1 MTFIV
6 AINLSDRIY
15 LAADSLVSRR
25 HGDKREPAGYT
36 LKLISTAGEKALR
49 EASTKPKN
57 EWNKPATVSFLFS
70 GNRSFVHYIFQ
81 SLNDGLDSE
90 ELSTDINELIK
101 QIDPYLK
108 KVVPKYDGP
117 VSNRVC
123 KLIAAGCSNLENTV
137 KRFNMENLHNALGP
151 EAGHIDDPNAVQGIQ
166 LGFVNAP
173 DQKIFSYIID
183 DRASL
188 FGIDEVG
195 EMYSVISG
203 GSRILTKEEKAK
215 LLRYFLSKRNPE
227 AEGMNMVNFIRN
239 QFSDSIGGAVTL
251 GYIDYRK
258 RLIYFGYDI
267 NRSGKL
273 HKTNWSLRI
282 ENLPDS
288 TKFMATGPDGKEY
301 DLIKGFYDFP
311 GDFKDINLEL

>member
-25 HGDKREPAGYT
+25 IGDKKEPAGYT
-36 LKLISTAGEKALR
+36 LKLISIASEKSLQ
-49 EASTKPKN
+49 EASAKPVN
-57 EWNKPATVSFLFS
+57 EQNAPSTVSFLFA
-70 GNRSFVHYIFQ
+70 GNRSFVHYIFKR
-81 SLNDGLDSE
+81 LNDGLDSG
-90 ELSTDINELIK
+90 ELNTDINELIK
-101 QIDPYLK
+101 LVDPYLK
-108 KVVPKYDGP
+108 KVVPEYDGP

-123 KLIAAGCSNLENTV
+123 KIIVAGCSNLKNSV
-137 KRFNMENLHNALGP
+137 KRFNMQNLHNALGP
-151 EAGHIDDPNAVQGIQ
+151 EAGHIDDTNAVQGIQ

-183 DRASL
+183 DRANL
-188 FGIDEVG
+188 FGIEEIGD
-195 EMYSVISG
+195 MYSVISG
-203 GSRILTKEEKAK
+203 GSRVLTKEEKAK

-227 AEGMNMVNFIRN
+227 AEGMDIVNFIRN

-251 GYIDYRK
+251 GYIDHRK
-258 RLIYFGYDI
+258 RLIYFEYDI

-273 HKTNWSLRI
+273 HKTNWSFRI
-282 ENLPDS
+282 DNLPD
-288 TKFMATGPDGKEY
+288 TFRFMATAPDGKEC

-311 GDFKDINLEL
+311 GDFNDTDLEL